1 MSLALQAQSMGLVSR
16 DVGFHHEAV
25 AELVNMPSNM
35 SARAMIAIG
44 YPGDSEDLPEK
55 YRGRSFLVRGSLWNP
70 WCFRAVWID
79 FSYLDHVRLSSG
91 TIRGDAHDL
100 CC

>member
-1 MSLALQAQSMGLVSR
+1 
-16 DVGFHHEAV
+16 
-25 AELVNMPSNM
+25 
-35 SARAMIAIG
+35 MIAIG

-55 YRGRSFLVRGSLWNP
+55 YRDREFPSTREPLDP
-70 WCFRAVWID
+70 WCFMAVWID
-79 FSYLDHVRLSSG
+79 FSHLDHVRLFSG